1 MDEQLVQRIVRDLGK
16 HRSRNELIREVCE
29 QSGMNWPEAE
39 KMVQQIEAEH
49 GRSIAR
55 RQSPLMIFLSLG
67 TILIGAA
74 LLLYGLE
81 FFMAFFQGS
90 TLDQVLSLRSA
101 YLRLIGGF
109 TGLGMLVGGFI
120 GFWKSVSPL
129 LQE

>member
-1 MDEQLVQRIVRDLGK
+1 MDEQLEQRIVHDLSK

-29 QSGMNWPEAE
+29 QSGLNWPEAE
-39 KMVQQIEAEH
+39 LLVQQVAEKH
-49 GRSIAR
+49 GRTIAR
-55 RQSPLMIFLSLG
+55 RQTPLMIFLSIS

-81 FFMAFFQGS
+81 FFVAFFQGS

-109 TGLGMLVGGFI
+109 TGLGMLVGGFL
-120 GFWKSVSPL
+120 GFWKSAAPL
-129 LQE
+129 FQE

>member
-1 MDEQLVQRIVRDLGK
+1 MDEQLVQRIVEDLAK

-29 QSGMNWPEAE
+29 QSGLNWPEAE
-39 KMVQQIEAEH
+39 HLVQQVADEH
-49 GRSIAR
+49 GRTIAR
-55 RQSPLMIFLSLG
+55 RQTPLMVFLSIS

-120 GFWKSVSPL
+120 GFWKSVTPL
-129 LQE
+129 FQE